1 MPSLNIEDF
10 GSPFQKPNSDEM
22 SKEEVEKFYQN
33 RIKQLEKEF
42 QKKIEES
49 YQKGFSEGYKK
60 AESEISQKLS
70 QEFEK
75 KLQEKLKEKES
86 QQKSELEDLRQQ
98 VIKLLTE
105 IHDRYK
111 EHIQFTDELI
121 LSVLEEIM
129 EYLFIDPSNLKF
141 VSDEIEKI
149 IEDLKAAPSIT
160 VEVSPQLKEFLGE
173 VDSNIKIIGKEEL
186 KGGDFTVKIENVQF
200 ESRFKEKMKIVKD
213 EIKREIKKNSPL

>member
-149 IEDLKAAPSIT
+149 IEDLKTAPSIT